1 MTIAILGAG
10 NVGTALGRAFAA
22 RGESVYFGVPNPVKY
37 AALASSLPNA
47 RVGIVADA
55 VREAQIVVLATPF
68 AAAQEALRQ
77 AGALDGKILID
88 CTNPLK
94 PDLSGLLTGPEESG
108 AERIAA
114 WARGARVVKA
124 FNTTGAEN
132 MTNPAYRNGQALM
145 LVCGDDE
152 AARLQVVALA
162 ARIGFDAVDAGSL
175 AIARLLEPLA
185 MLWIHLA
192 FRAGLG
198 RDFAFGM
205 LRR

>member
-1 MTIAILGAG
+1 M
-10 NVGTALGRAFAA
+10 
-22 RGESVYFGVPNPVKY
+22 
-37 AALASSLPNA
+37 
-47 RVGIVADA
+47 
-55 VREAQIVVLATPF
+55 VLATPF

-88 CTNPLK
+88 CSNPLK
-94 PDLSGLLTGPEESG
+94 PDLSGLLTGCDESG

-152 AARLQVVALA
+152 AARRQVAALA
-162 ARIGFDAVDAGSL
+162 ARIGFDAVDAGPL
-175 AIARLLEPLA
+175 AVARLLEPLA

-192 FRAGLG
+192 VRAGLG